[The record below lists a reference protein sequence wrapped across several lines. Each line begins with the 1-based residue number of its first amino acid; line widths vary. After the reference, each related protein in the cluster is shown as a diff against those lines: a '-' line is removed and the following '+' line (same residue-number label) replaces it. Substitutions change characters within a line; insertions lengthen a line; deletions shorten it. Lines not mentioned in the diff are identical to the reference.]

1 MSKEILLDKKTMIVS
16 ETNKKGIIIYA
27 NEDFCKISGYT
38 KDELIGNPHNMV
50 RHKDM
55 PKKAFKD
62 LWNTVEKNMTWN
74 GIVKNKTKNGDY
86 YWVNAT
92 VFSSEDG
99 LGNKRYISVRVQ
111 PTDDEKI
118 LAQNSYN
125 ELLKEENVFN

>member
-1 MSKEILLDKKTMIVS
+1 LSKEILLDKKTMIVS

>member
-1 MSKEILLDKKTMIVS
+1 MIVS

>member
-50 RHKDM
+50 RHNDM
-55 PKKAFKD
+55 PKEAFKD
-62 LWNTVEKNMTWN
+62 LWSTVEKNMTWN
-74 GIVKNKTKNGDY
+74 GIVKNKTKDGDY

-99 LGNKRYISVRVQ
+99 LGNKRYISVRVR
-111 PTDDEKI
+111 PTDEEKL
-118 LAQNSYN
+118 LAQNLYN
-125 ELLKEENVFN
+125 KLLKAENVFN